1 MGDPTR
7 KHTQT
12 LPERTEPKPFSFH
25 CWTNTACSNGLH
37 TAHTHSHFPKGILAY
52 MHLTQVCGKWSKCL
66 SIIRHPLSQLH
77 PLPTSHLVWVPLT
90 IQTYTSLWLSING
103 AYWKTLNLRK
113 NCGAITVLPP
123 LALPLTAPCA
133 PTWYSRTISI
143 YKRMDKEQ
151 SAQQP
156 MLGIKSTPTLTL
168 LSNCSLPTFH
178 QQKSQQMQQAIK
190 KKANRSPQ
198 SSKKIPRKKPANMY
212 LNKPAKWARALSA
225 AVSLVIPH
233 PVQSTNTAVSGV
245 NKV

>member
-25 CWTNTACSNGLH
+25 CWTNTACSNALH
-37 TAHTHSHFPKGILAY
+37 TAHTHSHFPKGILTY

-113 NCGAITVLPP
+113 NSGAITVLPP

-143 YKRMDKEQ
+143 YKRMDMEQ
-151 SAQQP
+151 SANVGHQ
-156 MLGIKSTPTLTL
+156 KHSHSYTPL
-168 LSNCSLPTFH
+168 
-178 QQKSQQMQQAIK
+178 
-190 KKANRSPQ
+190 
-198 SSKKIPRKKPANMY
+198 
-212 LNKPAKWARALSA
+212 
-225 AVSLVIPH
+225 
-233 PVQSTNTAVSGV
+233 
-245 NKV
+245 